1 MIFNNFYIKA
11 NVELL
16 EVPLPLEAFKKEDGS
31 YYTIPE
37 YLSTYGH
44 TVTRFSND
52 GSMFIKGFGFTYKG
66 IQELTGKLADFG
78 LVVDQNFWVLSPEE
92 VAEELKLPIWN
103 SIDEQI

>member
-1 MIFNNFYIKA
+1 MIFSNFYIKA

-37 YLSTYGH
+37 YLATYGH

-52 GSMFIKGFGFTYKG
+52 KTMFIKGFGFTFKG
-66 IQELTGKLADFG
+66 IQDMTTKLATFG
-78 LVVDQNFWVLSPEE
+78 LIVDENFWILSPAE
-92 VAEELKLPIWN
+92 VVEALKQPIWN
-103 SIDEQI
+103 KVEDI

>member
-1 MIFNNFYIKA
+1 MIYENFYIKA

-52 GSMFIKGFGFTYKG
+52 KTMFIKGFGFTFKG
-66 IQELTGKLADFG
+66 IQEMTTKLADFG
-78 LVVDQNFWVLSPEE
+78 LEVDVNFWILSPAE
-92 VAEELKLPIWN
+92 VVEELKQPMWN